1 MGVSRKQSMPN
12 FSKNENVHGGD
23 WRFNLSWSQTLWRTF
38 FSRYKSINLGIGGK
52 QAENV
57 LWRVNDIALPK
68 FFRSVVIHHGTNNV
82 DTSSSD
88 EISLGIVAIARSISH
103 RHTTIEVIICGILPR
118 DIHWST

>member
-1 MGVSRKQSMPN
+1 MFQENKGRQIFRKTKP
-12 FSKNENVHGGD
+12 FVVVIGD
-23 WRFNLSWSQTLWRTF
+23 SILAGLRRYGELSFHDIKVLTWELEE
-38 FSRYKSINLGIGGK
+38 K

-57 LWRVNDIALPK
+57 LWRVNDIVLPK
-68 FFRSVVIHHGTNNV
+68 SFRSVVIHHGTNNV